1 MTRIKLI
8 FWGFLVGLSLLW
20 AAAQYGLPEP
30 LSQVNL
36 FRLLVQYSGTL
47 AIGVMSAAMILATR
61 SRWIERRIDGLDK
74 AYRLHKWLGIAALV
88 TAFSHW
94 ISMRLAESMGHD
106 EALIGQS
113 VWPVAEDAMGP
124 VQALFHGIH
133 STASS
138 FGNYAFYPAIIMIA
152 LALIKQVPYRFF
164 VSTHTILALLYLFAA
179 IHSVALMEFRSWP
192 QPVGIVTGMLIAGGV
207 VSALLA
213 LTRQIGRNNRAGG
226 IIERVEPFLD
236 VRVVS
241 SHIKMDERWKGHEAG
256 QFAFVT
262 FDRKEG
268 KHPFTIASAWDP
280 STRSVMVAT
289 RGLGDY
295 TDLLPESLE
304 IGKEVQVE
312 GPYGCFTFDD
322 AKARQIWVAG
332 GIGIT
337 PFIARM
343 KQRALTP
350 EDRPVDL
357 FYAIPAR
364 QKEVEAR
371 LTADA
376 EAANVTLHF
385 FVAEEGKRL
394 SGAELRSLVPDWQA
408 SSVWFCGPGPFGE
421 AIKADL
427 VAHGLAP
434 RDFHREL
441 FDMR

>member
-1 MTRIKLI
+1 MKRIKLT
-8 FWGFLVGLSLLW
+8 FWGFLLVLSLFW
-20 AAAQYGLPEP
+20 AIAQHRLPSP
-30 LSQVNL
+30 LSQLDL

-74 AYRLHKWLGIAALV
+74 AYRLHKWLGIATLV

-94 ISMRLAESMGHD
+94 ILMRVAESKGHD

-113 VWPVAEDAMGP
+113 VWPVAEEAMGP
-124 VQALFHGIH
+124 IQSVLHGLH
-133 STASS
+133 GVAGPL
-138 FGNYAFYPAIIMIA
+138 GNFAFYPAIILIA
-152 LALIKQVPYRFF
+152 VALIKRVSYKFF
-164 VSTHTILALLYLFAA
+164 VSTHTFLALLYLFAA
-179 IHSVALMEFRSWP
+179 VHSVGLMEFRSWV
-192 QPVGIVTGMLIAGGV
+192 QPVGIVTGLLIAGGV
-207 VSALLA
+207 VSALLS
-213 LTRQIGRNNRAGG
+213 LSRQIGRCNRASGV
-226 IIERVEPFLD
+226 IDLIEPFLD

-241 SHIKMDERWKGHEAG
+241 SHIKMDERWAGHEAG

-280 STRSVMVAT
+280 STRNVMFVT

-304 IGKEVQVE
+304 VGKEVQVE

-322 AKARQIWVAG
+322 DKLRQIWVAG

-357 FYAIPAR
+357 LYAIQAR
-364 QKEVEAR
+364 QQEVEAR
-371 LTADA
+371 LIADA

-385 FVAEEGKRL
+385 FVADEGKRL
-394 SGAELRSLVPDWQA
+394 SGAELRSLVPDWQK
-408 SSVWFCGPGPFGE
+408 SSVWFCGPAPFGE
-421 AIKADL
+421 AIKSDL

>member
-1 MTRIKLI
+1 MKRIKLI
-8 FWGFLVGLSLLW
+8 LWGFLLGLSLFW
-20 AAAQYGLPEP
+20 AIAQYQLPNP
-30 LSQVNL
+30 LSQLDL

-47 AIGVMSAAMILATR
+47 AIGVMSAAMVLAMR
-61 SRWIERRIDGLDK
+61 SQRIEQRMDGLDK
-74 AYRLHKWLGIAALV
+74 AYRLHKWLGIGTLV

-94 ISMRLAESMGHD
+94 ILMRIAESKGHD

-113 VWPVAEDAMGP
+113 VWPVAQEAMGP
-124 VQALFHGIH
+124 IQIVLHGLQG
-133 STASS
+133 AAGPL
-138 FGNYAFYPAIIMIA
+138 GNFAFYPAIILIA
-152 LALIKQVPYRFF
+152 VALIKRVPYKFF
-164 VSTHTILALLYLFAA
+164 ASTHRLLALLYLFAA
-179 IHSVALMEFRSWP
+179 VHAVSLMEFRSWV
-192 QPVGIVTGMLIAGGV
+192 QPVGIVTGLLITAGV
-207 VSALLA
+207 VSALLS
-213 LTRQIGRNNRAGG
+213 LSRQIGRGNRASGV
-226 IIERVEPFLD
+226 IDLVEPFLD

-241 SHIKMDERWKGHEAG
+241 SHIKMDERWEGHQAG

-280 STRSVMVAT
+280 STRAVMFVT

-295 TDLLPESLE
+295 TDLLPERLE
-304 IGKEVQVE
+304 VGKEVLVE

-322 AKARQIWVAG
+322 DKPRQIWVAG

-357 FYAIPAR
+357 FCAVPVR
-364 QKEVEAR
+364 QKEIETR

-376 EAANVTLHF
+376 KAANVTLHF
-385 FVAEEGKRL
+385 FVADEGKRL

-408 SSVWFCGPGPFGE
+408 SSVWFCGPAAFGE
-421 AIKADL
+421 AIKSDL
-427 VAHGLAP
+427 VVHGLAP
-434 RDFHREL
+434 QDFHREL
-441 FDMR
+441 FDML